1 MAPYGLLD
9 PLPLVSFE
17 SKAQFSASRALSL
30 ARSKYFKLPETESRQ
45 VDVWSIKPP
54 DFSLKLYR
62 SLSVPQRKERK
73 TLTVPAARQ
82 TTRTSGIFLPDVS
95 PETDKRIDRV
105 KFITSHRP
113 RDALES
119 ELRFITSHRPPD
131 ALESELRFITS
142 HRPPD
147 ALESELRFITSH
159 RPPDALESDVRFITS
174 HRPPDALE
182 SELRFITSHRP
193 PDALESELRFITS
206 HRPPDALESDVRF
219 ITSHRPPDALESELR
234 FITSHRPPD
243 ALESELRFITSHRPP
258 DALESELK
266 FVRTGKFP
274 SEPYVNPRPHNF
286 RALDENLPDIVTTY
300 ERDPGNLTLKLKH
313 LDTMSTPRCDTRCTL
328 RDTRT
333 KMDTFKPAE
342 PQWDMRLVFPQSPW
356 PPQSASY
363 TRHQRRRGAYSAFI
377 DRVEEKLSR
386 SWKLTS

>member
-1 MAPYGLLD
+1 MAPCGLLD

-73 TLTVPAARQ
+73 ALTVPAAQQ

-95 PETDKRIDRV
+95 RESYKRNDRV
-105 KFITSHRP
+105 KFITSHRPPDALESELKFITSHRP

-119 ELRFITSHRPPD
+119 ELRF
-131 ALESELRFITS
+131 L
-142 HRPPD
+142 
-147 ALESELRFITSH
+147 
-159 RPPDALESDVRFITS
+159 
-174 HRPPDALE
+174 
-182 SELRFITSHRP
+182 
-193 PDALESELRFITS
+193 
-206 HRPPDALESDVRF
+206 
-219 ITSHRPPDALESELR
+219 TSHRPPDALESELR

-286 RALDENLPDIVTTY
+286 RPLDENLPDVVTTY
-300 ERDPGNLTLKLKH
+300 ERDPGNLTLRLKH
-313 LDTMSTPRCDTRCTL
+313 LDTMPTPRCDTRCTL

-333 KMDTFKPAE
+333 KMDTYRPAE
-342 PQWDMRLVFPQSPW
+342 PQWDVKLVLPLSPW
-356 PPQSASY
+356 PPKSASY
-363 TRHQRRRGAYSAFI
+363 TRHRRRRGAYSAFI

>member
-1 MAPYGLLD
+1 MAPCGLLD

-17 SKAQFSASRALSL
+17 RKAQFSASRALSL

-62 SLSVPQRKERK
+62 SLSVPRRKERK
-73 TLTVPAARQ
+73 TLTAPANRQ

-95 PETDKRIDRV
+95 RESNKRNDRV

-113 RDALES
+113 RVALES
-119 ELRFITSHRPPD
+119 ELK
-131 ALESELRFITS
+131 
-142 HRPPD
+142 
-147 ALESELRFITSH
+147 
-159 RPPDALESDVRFITS
+159 
-174 HRPPDALE
+174 
-182 SELRFITSHRP
+182 
-193 PDALESELRFITS
+193 
-206 HRPPDALESDVRF
+206 
-219 ITSHRPPDALESELR
+219 
-234 FITSHRPPD
+234 
-243 ALESELRFITSHRPP
+243 FITSHRPP

-286 RALDENLPDIVTTY
+286 RPLDENLPDVDTTY
-300 ERDPGNLTLKLKH
+300 ERDPGNLNLKLKH

-328 RDTRT
+328 RDTRM

-342 PQWDMRLVFPQSPW
+342 PQWDRRLVFPLPPW
-356 PPQSASY
+356 PPRSASY
-363 TRHQRRRGAYSAFI
+363 TRHRRRRGAYSAFI

-386 SWKLTS
+386 SWKLPS